1 MKIDIK
7 KVKIYVFVPE
17 EKVSELRDAVCH
29 AGAGVIGNY
38 TYCTSSTKVSGT
50 FKPNDNATP
59 YIGTVNTLDFVEEI
73 KLEFVCDV
81 KNVKNVLKIIKD
93 IHPYEEPAI
102 DIVPILDESCFK
114 K

>member
-7 KVKIYVFVPE
+7 KVKIHVFVPE

-29 AGAGVIGNY
+29 AGAGIIGNY
-38 TYCTSSTKVSGT
+38 TYCTTSTKVAGT

-59 YIGTVNTLDFVEEI
+59 YIGTQNTLDFVEEI
-73 KLEFVCDV
+73 DLEFVCDV
-81 KNVKNVLKIIKD
+81 KKVKSVLKVIRE

-102 DIVPILDESCFK
+102 DIIPVLEESSFK
-114 K
+114 R